1 MKALVA
7 LALLAG
13 CDWSLHR
20 MQEQPRCAQDQLD
33 PALGGSCDRPHPA
46 GTVVYGA
53 ARVEPRPPLTRALI
67 RRGRD
72 RFDRFCAPCHGVL
85 ADGDS
90 VVARDMKLRPP
101 PALVDSTRRAL
112 RDDQILG
119 TIEHG
124 YGLMPA
130 YGDALAPADRAAV
143 LAYVRV
149 LQGQAE
155 VASWP

>member
-1 MKALVA
+1 MKWIV
-7 LALLAG
+7 LLMMCG

-33 PALGGSCDRPHPA
+33 PVFGGSCDRPHPT
-46 GTVVYGA
+46 GTIVFGA
-53 ARVEPRPPLTRALI
+53 HDEPAPPLTRALI

-72 RFDRFCAPCHGVL
+72 RFEIFCAPCHGVL

-101 PALVDSTRRAL
+101 PALVDPQRRAL
-112 RDDQILG
+112 RDDQILT
-119 TIEHG
+119 TIERG

>member
-1 MKALVA
+1 MKWIV
-7 LALLAG
+7 LLMMCG

-20 MQEQPRCAQDQLD
+20 MQEQPRCAQDQVS
-33 PALGGSCDRPHPA
+33 PLGDGASCDRPHPA
-46 GTVVYGA
+46 GTVVFGA
-53 ARVEPRPPLTRALI
+53 HDETAPPLTRALI

-72 RFDRFCAPCHGVL
+72 RFERFCAPCHGVL

-90 VVARDMKLRPP
+90 VIARDMKLRPP
-101 PALVDSTRRAL
+101 PALVDPRRRAL
-112 RDDQILG
+112 RDDQILT

-149 LQGQAE
+149 LQGRAE